1 MKALLYKDFCVLK
14 KVLRLYLLF
23 FVLYGLMAVFN
34 EDSGFLSGVLLVMA
48 GMLPLTALASDEQG
62 NFGRFGQVLPVS
74 LRAMVG
80 EKYLLGLISMAA
92 GGGVSLLLLMVI
104 ELLHGDGFTGEML
117 AAQLLTVGVLVLA
130 CGVLLAVMLPLGF
143 WLGVEKARLAVAGG
157 DAAPGLLA
165 GGGKGPPC
173 GGGRLR
179 GADSAG
185 GLRGGTGVPVFPAGK
200 WVCPAAFCLGGPLR
214 RGCSGGAAGNLL
226 RRGLPAVR
234 KKGVQLRG

>member
-34 EDSGFLSGVLLVMA
+34 EDSGFLAGVLLVMA

-117 AAQLLTVGVLVLA
+117 VAQLLTVGVLVLA

-143 WLGVEKARLAVAGG
+143 WLGVEKARLAVVGG
-157 DAAPGLLA
+157 AVVLILLVGFVVEQGSRYFQLESGFVQQHFALVALCAVAAVAALLA
-165 GGGKGPPC
+165 ISFAAACRLYGK
-173 GGGRLR
+173 REF
-179 GADSAG
+179 S
-185 GLRGGTGVPVFPAGK
+185 
-200 WVCPAAFCLGGPLR
+200 
-214 RGCSGGAAGNLL
+214 
-226 RRGLPAVR
+226 
-234 KKGVQLRG
+234 

>member
-34 EDSGFLSGVLLVMA
+34 EDSGFLAGVLLVMA

-80 EKYLLGLISMAA
+80 KKYLLGFICMAA

-104 ELLHGDGFTGEML
+104 ELLHGGGFTGEML
-117 AAQLLTVGVLVLA
+117 AAQLLAVGMLVLA

-143 WLGVEKARLAVAGG
+143 WLGVEKARLAVVGG
-157 DAAPGLLA
+157 AVVLILLVGFVVERGSRYFQLESGFVQQHFALVALCAVAAVAALLA
-165 GGGKGPPC
+165 ISFAAACRLYGK
-173 GGGRLR
+173 REF
-179 GADSAG
+179 S
-185 GLRGGTGVPVFPAGK
+185 
-200 WVCPAAFCLGGPLR
+200 
-214 RGCSGGAAGNLL
+214 
-226 RRGLPAVR
+226 
-234 KKGVQLRG
+234 

>member
-34 EDSGFLSGVLLVMA
+34 EDSGFLAGVLLVMA

-143 WLGVEKARLAVAGG
+143 WLGVEKARLAVVGG
-157 DAAPGLLA
+157 SVVLILLVGFVVEQGSRYFQLESGFVQQHFALVALCAVAAVAALLA
-165 GGGKGPPC
+165 ISFAAACRLYGK
-173 GGGRLR
+173 REF
-179 GADSAG
+179 S
-185 GLRGGTGVPVFPAGK
+185 
-200 WVCPAAFCLGGPLR
+200 
-214 RGCSGGAAGNLL
+214 
-226 RRGLPAVR
+226 
-234 KKGVQLRG
+234 